1 MDLEELGFTPYDL
14 TIFQGLINRPFGI
27 ILVTGPTGSG
37 KTTTLYS
44 AMKELAGPDRNITT
58 IEDPVEMVFERF
70 NQISVN
76 PGLSLLHNPDERLTF
91 GPILRH
97 VMRQDPDIIMIGEI
111 RDEETASLAVQAA
124 LTGHLVFSTLHTN
137 DALTAVSR
145 MLDLKVPSYLLASTT
160 AGLLAQRLLRK
171 ICPYCATDHPMTLK
185 QLNQRGFNF
194 EGPEKILLRRGKGC
208 HQCRDTGYYKRESV
222 YEIIAIDDDMSRLII
237 ENPDMMALKEMAKKK
252 KFSTLWEN
260 AIRKMLNGVTTMD
273 EVLRVAQPDPQFN
286 EPVHL
291 RKTMGRLE
299 QV

>member
-1 MDLEELGFTPYDL
+1 
-14 TIFQGLINRPFGI
+14 
-27 ILVTGPTGSG
+27 
-37 KTTTLYS
+37 
-44 AMKELAGPDRNITT
+44 
-58 IEDPVEMVFERF
+58 
-70 NQISVN
+70 
-76 PGLSLLHNPDERLTF
+76 
-91 GPILRH
+91 
-97 VMRQDPDIIMIGEI
+97 
-111 RDEETASLAVQAA
+111 
-124 LTGHLVFSTLHTN
+124 LHTN